1 MCILCTFPIY
11 GRKGLPDYGTRQNA
25 IIEHCRTLLDDYL
38 LGMVDQFESFITAR
52 WSSNL
57 SGMRNEDVDAS
68 TVFLCNKCGY
78 PCSPDFIYCPKCG
91 RRFRDASNGPS
102 KLSRWLGKIFV
113 LV

>member
-1 MCILCTFPIY
+1 MAGKDCLNT
-11 GRKGLPDYGTRQNA
+11 GGTRQNA

-52 WSSNL
+52 WSSKL

-78 PCSPDFIYCPKCG
+78 LCSPDFIYCPKCG

>member
-52 WSSNL
+52 WSSKL
-57 SGMRNEDVDAS
+57 SGMRNEDV
-68 TVFLCNKCGY
+68 
-78 PCSPDFIYCPKCG
+78 
-91 RRFRDASNGPS
+91 
-102 KLSRWLGKIFV
+102 
-113 LV
+113 